1 MRPQYIQI
9 HIAVTIK
16 TKTTMSGGIHRAI
29 SRQLWAG
36 LLSVSLSVPALVHA
50 ATDHAAIM
58 PLASHS
64 LLLDIAHAGPRIITV
79 GERGHILYSDDQGSS
94 WTQALVPTT
103 QMLTAVHFAN
113 AQRGWAVG
121 HDGLILVS
129 DDGGKNWRVQRDGIT
144 AQHQTNLQDR
154 EQAHQLIEQLQLEL
168 AKADDDQRPSL
179 EVALEDA
186 NMDLED
192 ADLALTEAVFTSP
205 LMDIWFRD
213 TRQGW
218 AVGAFGTLLATVNG
232 GKSWED
238 HAQRVEN
245 PDEFHL
251 NAITGDDQ
259 GRIVIA
265 GEGGVIFR
273 SLDNGKNWQ
282 AMEPF
287 YAGSW
292 FGLLYNLSDQIL
304 LVYGLRGN
312 LYRST
317 DFANSWEPLG
327 IDNHATLAGG
337 SLSASGDIAL
347 VGSAGTVLESRDG
360 GRSFS
365 TSLLADRLSL
375 SSAVFSGK
383 QLIMVG
389 QGGIRVRSNDQ

>member
-1 MRPQYIQI
+1 
-9 HIAVTIK
+9 
-16 TKTTMSGGIHRAI
+16 MSGEIHRAI

-36 LLSVSLSVPALVHA
+36 LLSIFLSVPALVQA
-50 ATDHAAIM
+50 ATDNAAIM
-58 PLASHS
+58 PLARHS
-64 LLLDIAHAGPRIITV
+64 LLLDITHAGERIITV

-129 DDGGKNWRVQRDGIT
+129 DDGGINWRIQRDGIA
-144 AQHQTNLQDR
+144 AQHQSNLQAR
-154 EQAHQLIEQLQLEL
+154 EQAHQLIKKLQLAL
-168 AKADDDQRPSL
+168 ANADEERQPSL
-179 EVALEDA
+179 ELALEDA
-186 NMDLED
+186 TMDLED

-205 LMDIWFRD
+205 LMDVWFKDDR
-213 TRQGW
+213 RGW
-218 AVGAFGTLLATVNG
+218 AVGAFGTLLATENG
-232 GKSWED
+232 GQSWED
-238 HAQRVEN
+238 QSQRLDN

-251 NAITGDDQ
+251 NAITGVDE
-259 GRIVIA
+259 GRIVVA
-265 GEGGVIFR
+265 GEGGMIFR

-282 AMEPF
+282 SIEPF

-292 FGLLYNLSDQIL
+292 FGLLYNPKDQAL

-317 DFANSWEPLG
+317 DFADSWEALG

-337 SLSASGDIAL
+337 DLSASGDIVL
-347 VGSAGTVLESRDG
+347 VGSVGTLLQSGDG
-360 GRSFS
+360 GKSFN

-375 SSAVFSGK
+375 SSALFAGK
-383 QLIMVG
+383 QLILVG
-389 QGGIRVRSNDQ
+389 QGGIRVRSNEQ

>member
-1 MRPQYIQI
+1 
-9 HIAVTIK
+9 
-16 TKTTMSGGIHRAI
+16 MSGEIHRAI

-36 LLSVSLSVPALVHA
+36 LLSISLSVPALVQA
-50 ATDHAAIM
+50 ATDNAAIM
-58 PLASHS
+58 PLAHHS
-64 LLLDIAHAGPRIITV
+64 LLLDITHAGERIVTV
-79 GERGHILYSDDQGSS
+79 GERGHILYSDDRGSS
-94 WTQALVPTT
+94 WTQAQVPTT

-129 DDGGKNWRVQRDGIT
+129 DNSGKHWRIQRDGIA
-144 AQHQTNLQDR
+144 AQHQSNLQAR
-154 EQAHQLIEQLQLEL
+154 EQAHQLIEQLQFEL
-168 AKADDDQRPSL
+168 ASADDAQRPSL
-179 EVALEDA
+179 ELALEDA
-186 NMDLED
+186 TMDLED

-205 LMDIWFRD
+205 LMDIWFKDDRH
-213 TRQGW
+213 GW
-218 AVGAFGTLLATVNG
+218 AVGAFGTLLATNNG

-238 HAQRVEN
+238 QAVRLEN

-251 NAITGDDQ
+251 NAITGDDA

-273 SLDNGKNWQ
+273 SLDNGNNWQ

-292 FGLLYNLSDQIL
+292 FGLLYNPKDQAL

-312 LYRST
+312 LYRSA
-317 DFANSWEPLG
+317 DFADSWEALG

-347 VGSAGTVLESRDG
+347 VGSVGTLLHSRDG

-375 SSAVFSGK
+375 SSVLFSGK
-383 QLIMVG
+383 QLILVG
-389 QGGIRVRSNDQ
+389 QGGIRVRSNEQ